1 MNNNLDNHRSI
12 AAALFVAVVLAWF
25 GEWLGFSVM
34 VLIALIQTYREYKS
48 QQMYFNS
55 WEDEQKRKLKQ

>member
-1 MNNNLDNHRSI
+1 MNNLDNHRSI

-34 VLIALIQTYREYKS
+34 VLIAVIQTYREYKS
-48 QQMYFNS
+48 RKIIYRA
-55 WEDEQKRKLKQ
+55 WLRDQKERNR